1 MIFEYVISRETE
13 RDAQEHESKKS
24 ILQARLL
31 PLGQKD
37 FTVGVRMCVLW
48 YKMRRVRGMEIN
60 EKQLKSQ
67 YS

>member
-48 YKMRRVRGMEIN
+48 YKN
-60 EKQLKSQ
+60 EEG
-67 YS
+67 